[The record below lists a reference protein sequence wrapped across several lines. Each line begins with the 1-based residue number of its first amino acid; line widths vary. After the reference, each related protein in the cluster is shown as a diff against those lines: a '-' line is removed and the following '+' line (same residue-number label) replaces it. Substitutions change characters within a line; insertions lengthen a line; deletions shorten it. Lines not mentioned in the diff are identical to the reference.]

1 MEFGFDND
9 YTEFRFREGGARM
22 EKKLVPLT
30 VCLKEC
36 GTETAEALA
45 GKLKVSTKTIRN
57 YIKEWNDWLWGADPF
72 QTRLRLLPGHRG
84 PGGI

>member
-1 MEFGFDND
+1 
-9 YTEFRFREGGARM
+9 M

-57 YIKEWNDWLWGADPF
+57 YIKEWNDWFDGHGA
-72 QTRLRLLPGHRG
+72 QIRSKHGCGYSWTSRIRRRLTTG
-84 PGGI
+84 